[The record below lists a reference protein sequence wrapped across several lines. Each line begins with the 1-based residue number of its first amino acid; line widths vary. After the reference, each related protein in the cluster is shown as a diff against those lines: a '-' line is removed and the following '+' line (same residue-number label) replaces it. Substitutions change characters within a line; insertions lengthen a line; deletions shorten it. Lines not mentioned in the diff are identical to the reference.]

1 MLQGAEKFRIVLGD
15 SNLNIDLPFGVQT
28 HEIAEIFSHEDYQ
41 PHSGFHGSDI
51 GLIRL
56 KTKAELGNTVCLLCL
71 PKNEE
76 FERGNCTVVSYGK
89 KTTKKNE
96 ESFRGNLVLID

>member
-1 MLQGAEKFRIVLGD
+1 MTLQGAEKFRIVLGD

-41 PHSGFHGSDI
+41 PHSGHQGDNV

-56 KTKAELGNTVCLLCL
+56 KAKAELGNTVCLLCL
-71 PKNEE
+71 PEE
-76 FERGNCTVVSYGK
+76 DQEPVMRGNCSVVSYGK
-89 KTTKKNE
+89 KTQRTNE
-96 ESFRGNLVLID
+96 EQTFRGK